1 MYSSYV
7 VCAVIV
13 QISGHVGSAIFFS
26 PLFQR
31 NMDCNLMVADFNR
44 QPCVICLF
52 CDEKETGLG
61 FHSYTCLS
69 KQKCCGIVSNH

>member
-1 MYSSYV
+1 MYSSCV

-31 NMDCNLMVADFNR
+31 NMDGNFMVADFNR

-52 CDEKETGLG
+52 
-61 FHSYTCLS
+61 
-69 KQKCCGIVSNH
+69 